1 MNILTDNDFTILK
14 DYGMVDSDSDNEA
27 MIIKEDV
34 FDFNKIKEKLYYFIN
49 IISNKS
55 DTINNKDLENISKC
69 LSKRI
74 SLHNNNLILLNNF
87 PIDNFIKSEC
97 FENLSLD
104 QINKYSFFSKFSEI
118 KMLKN
123 NLLIEKYKISQ
134 DYFDNRG
141 NFLIPNSRN
150 IKFRGK
156 ELYDPPYG
164 WIGIGLNVLGK
175 YEKDNNWL
183 EDISDKSDWAIAY
196 RSIGSNK
203 SNNSGKKINYLKY
216 FIEKGFKR
224 LKNGVAVTP
233 NIKAAEKYANTIIY
247 NNTKYKVLF
256 MIKVN
261 VNNIK
266 KREILKDEVKFW
278 LSDADNVRIYRVL
291 FKKIN

>member
-1 MNILTDNDFTILK
+1 MFIKQNIFT
-14 DYGMVDSDSDNEA
+14 Y
-27 MIIKEDV
+27 
-34 FDFNKIKEKLYYFIN
+34 
-49 IISNKS
+49 
-55 DTINNKDLENISKC
+55 
-69 LSKRI
+69 
-74 SLHNNNLILLNNF
+74 NNLIILNNF
-87 PIDNFIKSEC
+87 PMDNFIKSEC

-150 IKFRGK
+150 NIFRGK

-183 EDISDKSDWAIAY
+183 EDISYKSDWGIAY

-203 SNNSGKKINYLKY
+203 YNNSGKKINYLKY

-224 LKNGVAVTP
+224 LKNGVYVTP

-256 MIKVN
+256 MTKVN
-261 VNNIK
+261 VNNK
-266 KREILKDEVKFW
+266 KREK
-278 LSDADNVRIYRVL
+278 Y
-291 FKKIN
+291 